1 MTIGSVIRRQR
12 EALNLSQS
20 SLAAAV
26 GVDTRQIRRY
36 EAGDTQP
43 AFSVAVALAKALHL
57 SLDDLAGET
66 SHRVDLNGDW
76 WACWQTFKDGEEILN
91 PHQVAIEQHGDTA
104 EIVATT
110 RGTQSLEEGG
120 YLWRGELRLWD
131 NEILTGWYIATEG
144 AVRSKGSVY
153 FVLHPHGIYM
163 SGRWVGLS
171 YDGPIVSGWG
181 TLARSEDEALAV
193 MAHLKEKG
201 QPPQ

>member
-20 SLAAAV
+20 ALAAAV

-43 AFSVAVALAKALHL
+43 AFSVAVAIAKALQL

-66 SHRVDLNGDW
+66 THRVDLNGDW
-76 WACWQTFKDGEEILN
+76 WACWQTFKDGEEVLSPQEVNIN
-91 PHQVAIEQHGDTA
+91 QHGETA
-104 EIVATT
+104 EMVATT
-110 RGTQSLEEGG
+110 RGPQPLEEGG

-131 NEILTGWYIATEG
+131 NEILTGWYVATEA
-144 AVRSKGSVY
+144 AVRSKGAVY
-153 FVLHPHGIYM
+153 FVLHPHGIHM

-171 YDGPIVSGWG
+171 YDGPIMSGWG
-181 TLARSEDEALAV
+181 TLARTEDDALAV
-193 MAHLKEKG
+193 MAQLKQKG